1 MELNQDNY
9 ENDLLL
15 YIDNELTASEKA
27 AVALLL
33 ASNPKLA
40 QELKALQE
48 VQLKPEFV
56 EFTDKSSLYRFDEM
70 NATLDPTFKK
80 TLYKSSSNN
89 AKLIDIKKIYWATG
103 SIAAISLGI
112 FFGVNTLLNQPK
124 LQQAQLVTSI
134 APVKNNVPDNLT
146 NILKPIEKTQ
156 ILSENHPQS
165 IPQNTVRNIPQSNQI
180 IANATLPVIAIVT
193 SNDQPIFSK
202 ETFNGD
208 QKETMVES
216 SAITVDNTT
225 MNSTIAVEQKIEK
238 EIFEEINTEDND
250 RVIYISNIELDGD
263 KFRGITR
270 RLNALFKRNKSEKNK

>member
-9 ENDLLL
+9 ENYLLL
-15 YIDNELTASEKA
+15 YIDNELYASEKA
-27 AVALLL
+27 AVELLL

-40 QELKALQE
+40 QTLKALQA

-56 EFTDKSSLYRFDEM
+56 EFSDKSSLYRFDEM
-70 NATLDPTFKK
+70 NASLDPAFKK
-80 TLYKSSSNN
+80 SLYKSSLKS

-103 SIAAISLGI
+103 SIAAIAISI
-112 FFGVNTLLNQPK
+112 FFGVKTLVNQPQ
-124 LQQAQLVTSI
+124 LQQPQLVTSI
-134 APVKNNVPDNLT
+134 APIKNNIPNKSVS
-146 NILKPIEKTQ
+146 ILKPIEKTLSTTDNQLNNQPQ
-156 ILSENHPQS
+156 I
-165 IPQNTVRNIPQSNQI
+165 IAQSNQV
-180 IANATLPVIAIVT
+180 IADATLPIIASVAN
-193 SNDQPIFSK
+193 NDQPTLSK

-208 QKETMVES
+208 QTATMLES
-216 SAITVDNTT
+216 SSINADNTT
-225 MNSTIAVEQKIEK
+225 MNSTISVEQKIEK

>member
-134 APVKNNVPDNLT
+134 APIKNNVPDNLT

-180 IANATLPVIAIVT
+180 IANATLPIIASVT
-193 SNDQPIFSK
+193 NNDQSILSK

-208 QKETMVES
+208 QTPTMVES